1 MTVKL
6 VNFIFL
12 PYPIDSLTM
21 LPVIKSR
28 KLHDGRSLG
37 NHLSGS
43 SPYSYNKEKLSYE
56 ERRNKLEQNS
66 DGINENRTFDFQS
79 SAYFTAYNNFSP
91 HGYNIKPF
99 STPRSETGLS
109 LYS

>member
-1 MTVKL
+1 MS
-6 VNFIFL
+6 
-12 PYPIDSLTM
+12 D
-21 LPVIKSR
+21 R
-28 KLHDGRSLG
+28 
-37 NHLSGS
+37 S

-91 HGYNIKPF
+91 HRYNIKPF

>member
-21 LPVIKSR
+21 LTVIESR

-66 DGINENRTFDFQS
+66 DGINENRTFDS
-79 SAYFTAYNNFSP
+79 SLVLILLLTIIS
-91 HGYNIKPF
+91 HH
-99 STPRSETGLS
+99 TGII
-109 LYS
+109 